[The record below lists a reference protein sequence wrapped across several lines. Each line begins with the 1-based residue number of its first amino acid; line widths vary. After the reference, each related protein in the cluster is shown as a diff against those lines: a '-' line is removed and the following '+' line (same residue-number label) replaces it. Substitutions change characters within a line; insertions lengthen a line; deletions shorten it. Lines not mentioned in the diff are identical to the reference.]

1 VITISDYDLVKE
13 AFRRKELRQALYDE
27 GAVVM
32 ADCLLT
38 LHGSEH
44 RARRRLE
51 NRLFRREVFRLWE
64 QEVLEPTIGESM
76 RPFIE
81 AGRGDL
87 IPIGY
92 RTTMNLTAFI
102 AGVDRSTGS
111 PEETE
116 ALYEFVKKF
125 SEGATLVHSIRDHDE
140 VRAEVSEALERFDS
154 QFLEPSI
161 RRRRQLLDEVAAGGR
176 DPAEL
181 PNDVLTTLLRNQDDL
196 DLPHDVIRREIAFYL
211 QAGSHSTANA
221 FTHTV
226 DELFCWA
233 EEHPEDLEAA
243 RTDRR
248 FLQRCVHE
256 TLRLHPASPVS
267 WRKAVEPVILS
278 DGTELPVD
286 ELVVLDLETANRDPR
301 LFGDHADRFDPHR
314 QLAEG
319 IPPWGHSFGGGVHAC
334 IGMELDGGLEPDPD
348 LPPDEHLFGT
358 VAVMVDAFL
367 AAGGRPDPEQPPVLD
382 PTSVR
387 THFSSY
393 PVVFDGVG
401 R

>member
-1 VITISDYDLVKE
+1 
-13 AFRRKELRQALYDE
+13 
-27 GAVVM
+27 
-32 ADCLLT
+32 
-38 LHGSEH
+38 
-44 RARRRLE
+44 
-51 NRLFRREVFRLWE
+51 
-64 QEVLEPTIGESM
+64 
-76 RPFIE
+76 
-81 AGRGDL
+81 
-87 IPIGY
+87 
-92 RTTMNLTAFI
+92 
-102 AGVDRSTGS
+102 VDRSTGS

-125 SEGATLVHSIRDHDE
+125 SEGATLVHSTRDHDE
-140 VRAEVSEALERFDS
+140 VRAEVAEALERFDE

-181 PNDVLTTLLRNQDDL
+181 PNDVLTTLLRNQDHL

-278 DGTELPVD
+278 DGTELPVG

-301 LFGDHADRFDPHR
+301 LFGDYADRFDPHR

-367 AAGGRPDPEQPPVLD
+367 AAGGRPDPQQPPVLD

-393 PVVFDGVG
+393 PVVFDGL
-401 R
+401 RR